1 MNDTKFLVIDTE
13 TTNSIDDPFAYD
25 VGFAVVDGA
34 GKIYETHSYVV
45 ADIFLDKDLMAS
57 AYFAD
62 KIPQYW
68 EDIKSGKRILRRFK
82 TIKSILRD
90 VVAQYGIRYVVAHN
104 ASFDYRSL
112 NYTQRLLTSS
122 KYRYFLPWGVEIWD
136 TLKMARECLGKNE
149 QYRQFCLDNGY
160 TYGKEEKPQ
169 LRFTAEIVYR
179 FLTGNLDF
187 VEEHTGLE
195 DVLIEKDI
203 LAFCLA
209 NGVTNGAL
217 WGVNPTWRPGKI
229 FFGKGIDK
237 LKFMCYN

>member
-1 MNDTKFLVIDTE
+1 MINNETLFLVLDCE
-13 TTNSIDDPFAYD
+13 TTNTIDDPFAYD
-25 VGFAVVDGA
+25 VGFAVVKATGEVLEA
-34 GKIYETHSYVV
+34 HSYVV

-68 EDIKSGKRILRRFK
+68 EDIKNGKRILRRFK

-112 NYTQRLLTSS
+112 NYTQRYLTCS
-122 KYRYFLPWGVEIWD
+122 KWRYALPWGVEIWD
-136 TLKMARECLGKNE
+136 TLKMARECLGNNE
-149 QYRQFCLDNGY
+149 EYRQFCLDNGY

-179 FLTGNLDF
+179 FLTGNIDF

-203 LAFCLA
+203 LAFCIA

-217 WGVNPTWRPGKI
+217 WG
-229 FFGKGIDK
+229 
-237 LKFMCYN
+237 

>member
-1 MNDTKFLVIDTE
+1 MNETKFLVIDTE
-13 TTNSIDDPFAYD
+13 TTNSIDDPFCYD
-25 VGFAVVDGA
+25 VGFAVVDGT
-34 GKIYETHSYVV
+34 GKVYETHSYVV

-57 AYFAD
+57 AYFAG

-90 VVAQYGIRYVVAHN
+90 VVAQYGIHYVVAHN

-122 KYRYFLPWGVEIWD
+122 KYRYFFPWSVEIWD
-136 TLKMARECLGKNE
+136 TLKMARECLGKDE
-149 QYRQFCLDNGY
+149 TYKQFCIDNGFI
-160 TYGKEEKPQ
+160 YGDEEKPKC
-169 LRFTAEIVYR
+169 RFTAEIIHR

-203 LAFCLA
+203 LAYCLA
-209 NGVTNGAL
+209 NGVETGKL
-217 WGVNPTWRPGKI
+217 WE
-229 FFGKGIDK
+229 
-237 LKFMCYN
+237 

>member
-1 MNDTKFLVIDTE
+1 
-13 TTNSIDDPFAYD
+13 
-25 VGFAVVDGA
+25 
-34 GKIYETHSYVV
+34 VV
-45 ADIFLDKDLMAS
+45 ADIFLDNELMSS

-68 EDIKSGKRILRRFK
+68 EDIKNGKRILRRFK

-136 TLKMARECLGKNE
+136 TLKMARECLGKDE
-149 QYRQFCLDNGY
+149 QYKQFCIDNGF
-160 TYGKEEKPQ
+160 TYGKEDKLQ
-169 LRFTAEIVYR
+169 CRFTAEIIYR
-179 FLTGNLDF
+179 YLTGNLEF

-203 LAFCLA
+203 LAYCIK
-209 NGVTNGAL
+209 NGIADGAL
-217 WGVNPTWRPGKI
+217 WG
-229 FFGKGIDK
+229 
-237 LKFMCYN
+237 

>member
-1 MNDTKFLVIDTE
+1 MIDNETLFLVLDCE
-13 TTNSIDDPFAYD
+13 TTNTIDDPFAYD
-25 VGFAVVDGA
+25 VGFAVVKATGEVLEA
-34 GKIYETHSYVV
+34 HSYVV
-45 ADIFLDKDLMAS
+45 ADIFLDNELMAS

-68 EDIKSGKRILRRFK
+68 EDIKNGKRILRRFK
-82 TIKSILRD
+82 TIKAILRD

-122 KYRYFLPWGVEIWD
+122 KWRYFFPWGVEIWD
-136 TLKMARECLGKNE
+136 TLKMARECLGKDE

-217 WGVNPTWRPGKI
+217 WG
-229 FFGKGIDK
+229 
-237 LKFMCYN
+237 

>member
-1 MNDTKFLVIDTE
+1 MIDNETLFLVIDTE

-25 VGFAVVDGA
+25 VGFAVVRANG
-34 GKIYETHSYVV
+34 EVLESHSYVV
-45 ADIFLDKDLMAS
+45 ADIFLDNELMSS

-68 EDIKSGKRILRRFK
+68 EEIKSGKRLLRRFK

-122 KYRYFLPWGVEIWD
+122 KYRYFLPWGVQMWD
-136 TLKMARECLGKNE
+136 TLKMARECLGNNE
-149 QYRQFCLDNGY
+149 EYKQFCVDNGY
-160 TYGKEEKPQ
+160 TYGNEEKPKY
-169 LRFTAEIVYR
+169 RFTAEIIHR

-203 LAFCLA
+203 LAYCIA

-217 WGVNPTWRPGKI
+217 WG
-229 FFGKGIDK
+229 
-237 LKFMCYN
+237 

>member
-1 MNDTKFLVIDTE
+1 MIDNETLFLVIDTE

-25 VGFAVVDGA
+25 VGFAVVKAIGEVLEA
-34 GKIYETHSYVV
+34 HSYVV
-45 ADIFLDKDLMAS
+45 ADIFLDNEMMAS
-57 AYFAD
+57 AYFAE

-82 TIKSILRD
+82 TIKAILRD
-90 VVAQYGIRYVVAHN
+90 VVQQYGIKYIVAHN

-136 TLKMARECLGKNE
+136 TLKMARQVLGKNE
-149 QYRQFCLDNGY
+149 TYKQFCIDNGF
-160 TYGKEEKPQ
+160 TYGDEEKPKC
-169 LRFTAEIVYR
+169 RFTAEIIHR

-203 LAFCLA
+203 LAYCLA
-209 NGVTNGAL
+209 HGVENGKL
-217 WGVNPTWRPGKI
+217 WG
-229 FFGKGIDK
+229 
-237 LKFMCYN
+237 

>member
-1 MNDTKFLVIDTE
+1 MIDNETLFLVLDTE

-25 VGFAVVDGA
+25 VGFAVVKATGEVL
-34 GKIYETHSYVV
+34 ETYSYVV
-45 ADIFLDKDLMAS
+45 ADIFLDNDLMSS

-68 EDIKSGKRILRRFK
+68 EEIKSGKRTLRRYK

-90 VVAQYGIRYVVAHN
+90 VIAQYGIRYVVAHN

-122 KYRYFLPWGVEIWD
+122 KYRYFLPWGVEVWD

-149 QYRQFCLDNGY
+149 EYKQFCLDNGY
-160 TYGKEEKPQ
+160 TYGKDEKPQ
-169 LRFTAEIVYR
+169 LRFTAEIIYR

-203 LAFCLA
+203 LAYCIA
-209 NGVTNGAL
+209 NGVVDGAL
-217 WGVNPTWRPGKI
+217 WG
-229 FFGKGIDK
+229 
-237 LKFMCYN
+237 

>member
-1 MNDTKFLVIDTE
+1 MNETKFLVIDTE
-13 TTNSIDDPFAYD
+13 TTNSIDDPFCYD

-34 GKIYETHSYVV
+34 GKVYETHSYVV
-45 ADIFLDKDLMAS
+45 ADIFLDDELMSS

-68 EDIKSGKRILRRFK
+68 EDIKNGKRILRRFK
-82 TIKSILRD
+82 TIKAILRD
-90 VVAQYGIRYVVAHN
+90 VVAQYDIRYIVAHN

-136 TLKMARECLGKNE
+136 TLKMARKCFGKDETYKQFCIKNE
-149 QYRQFCLDNGY
+149 FLTERGQC
-160 TYGKEEKPQ
+160 
-169 LRFTAEIVYR
+169 RFTAEIIYR
-179 FLTGNLDF
+179 FLTGNLGF

-203 LAFCLA
+203 LAYCLA
-209 NGVTNGAL
+209 NGVETGKL
-217 WGVNPTWRPGKI
+217 WE
-229 FFGKGIDK
+229 
-237 LKFMCYN
+237 

>member
-1 MNDTKFLVIDTE
+1 MIDNETLFLVVDTE
-13 TTNSIDDPFAYD
+13 TCNTIDDPFAYD
-25 VGFAVVDGA
+25 VGFVVVKATG
-34 GKIYETHSYVV
+34 EVLESHSYVV

-68 EDIKSGKRILRRFK
+68 EEIKSGKRILRRFK
-82 TIKSILRD
+82 TIRSILRD
-90 VVAQYGIRYVVAHN
+90 VVAQYGIRYMVAHN

-122 KYRYFLPWGVEIWD
+122 KYRYFFPWGVEIWD
-136 TLKMARECLGKNE
+136 TLKMARQVLGKDEN
-149 QYRQFCLDNGY
+149 YRQFCIDNGY

-169 LRFTAEIVYR
+169 LRFTAEIIHRY
-179 FLTGNLDF
+179 LTGNLDF

-203 LAFCLA
+203 LAYCIA
-209 NGVTNGAL
+209 HSVVDGAL
-217 WGVNPTWRPGKI
+217 WG
-229 FFGKGIDK
+229 
-237 LKFMCYN
+237 

>member
-1 MNDTKFLVIDTE
+1 MIDNETLFLMLDCE
-13 TTNSIDDPFAYD
+13 TTNTIDDPFAYD
-25 VGFAVVDGA
+25 VGFAVVKATGEVLEA
-34 GKIYETHSYVV
+34 HSYVV

-82 TIKSILRD
+82 TIKFILRD

-122 KYRYFLPWGVEIWD
+122 KYRYFLPWGMEIWD

-149 QYRQFCLDNGY
+149 QYRQFCLGNGY

-187 VEEHTGLE
+187 IEEHTGLE

-217 WGVNPTWRPGKI
+217 WG
-229 FFGKGIDK
+229 
-237 LKFMCYN
+237 

>member
-1 MNDTKFLVIDTE
+1 MIDNETLFLVIDTE

-25 VGFAVVDGA
+25 VGFAVVKA
-34 GKIYETHSYVV
+34 TSEVLEAHSYVV
-45 ADIFLDKDLMAS
+45 ADIFLDNEMMAS
-57 AYFAD
+57 AYFAE

-82 TIKSILRD
+82 TIKAILRD
-90 VVAQYGIRYVVAHN
+90 VVQQYGIKYIVAHN

-122 KYRYFLPWGVEIWD
+122 KYRYFFPWGVEIWD
-136 TLKMARECLGKNE
+136 TLKMARQTLKTNE
-149 QYRQFCLDNGY
+149 NYRQFCIDNGF
-160 TYGKEEKPQ
+160 TYGKEDKPQ
-169 LRFTAEIVYR
+169 LRFTAEIIHR

-203 LAFCLA
+203 LAYCLA
-209 NGVTNGAL
+209 NGVSNGAL
-217 WGVNPTWRPGKI
+217 WG
-229 FFGKGIDK
+229 
-237 LKFMCYN
+237 